1 MPLITPMSPASL
13 TDIISAQAIY
23 EDSVYLP
30 GLVSNIPT
38 QKLTFE
44 ILNGGLDKEN
54 YTEDKYRIDPSKV
67 QAGSFAQGYYYG
79 FDRNDFMCAE
89 QTFSETSL
97 YQGTTAVKNRVVHSS
112 LAADVFL
119 PFQPTLVLF
128 GFQALFCQDAT
139 YWKTS
144 VSELQDVEDFWDVA
158 LRAGN
163 LHDVTDSSAAAVQPA
178 YYQRLPNT
186 RWVNGL
192 GGGAGSSKT
201 DAKFPLSDED
211 SYRFVSRQGQISGAS
226 VKPGYF
232 TCRVT
237 IGALSHNND
246 IKKQELLTPSG
257 GIWVLAL
264 R

>member
-1 MPLITPMSPASL
+1 MTTSSL
-13 TDIISAQAIY
+13 TDIISAEAIY
-23 EDSVYLP
+23 EDSIYFP

-54 YTEDKYRIDPSKV
+54 YTEDKYKIDPSKV
-67 QAGSFAQGYYYG
+67 QTGSFAQGYYHG
-79 FDRNDFMCAE
+79 FDRNDFICAE
-89 QTFSETSL
+89 QTYSETEVYS
-97 YQGTTAVKNRVVHSS
+97 GTTAIKNRVVHSS

-139 YWKTS
+139 YWDTS
-144 VSELQDVEDFWDVA
+144 VSELEDVEDFWDIA
-158 LRAGN
+158 LKAGN
-163 LHDVTDSSAAAVQPA
+163 LHNVTTSGVAHS

-186 RWVNGL
+186 RLVHGL
-192 GGGAGSSKT
+192 GGGAGPSKT
-201 DAKFPLSDED
+201 FAKFPLSDED
-211 SYRFVSRQGQISGAS
+211 SYRFVSRQGQIAGAS

>member
-1 MPLITPMSPASL
+1 MPLITPMTPASL
-13 TDIISAQAIY
+13 TDIISAKAIY
-23 EDSVYLP
+23 EDSIYLP
-30 GLVSNIPT
+30 GFVSNIPT

-44 ILNGGLDKEN
+44 ILNGGLDIEN
-54 YTEDKYRIDPSKV
+54 YTEEKYKIDPSKV
-67 QAGSFAQGYYYG
+67 QTGSFAQGYYHG
-79 FDRNDFMCAE
+79 FDRNDFICAE
-89 QTFSETSL
+89 QTFAETDV
-97 YQGTTAVKNRVVHSS
+97 YAGTTAIKNRVVHSS

-139 YWKTS
+139 YWDTS
-144 VSELQDVEDFWDVA
+144 VSELEDVEDFWDIA
-158 LRAGN
+158 LKAGN
-163 LHDVTDSSAAAVQPA
+163 LHSVTNTGVSSA

-186 RWVNGL
+186 RLVHGL
-192 GGGAGSSKT
+192 GGGAGPSKKF
-201 DAKFPLSDED
+201 AQFPLSDED
-211 SYRFVSRQGQISGAS
+211 SYRFVSRQGQITGAS

-237 IGALSHNND
+237 IGALSHNDD

>member
-1 MPLITPMSPASL
+1 MSPTTL
-13 TDIISAQAIY
+13 TDVVSAQAIY
-23 EDSVYLP
+23 EDSIYLP
-30 GLVSNIPT
+30 GLIASIPN

-44 ILNGGLDKEN
+44 ILNGGLDREN

-67 QAGSFAQGYYYG
+67 QAGSFAQGYYHG
-79 FDRNDFMCAE
+79 FDRNDFICAE
-89 QTFSETSL
+89 QSFSETETVADSK
-97 YQGTTAVKNRVVHSS
+97 VIKKRVVHSS

-139 YWKTS
+139 YWDTS
-144 VSELQDVEDFWDVA
+144 VTELQDVEDFFDIA
-158 LRAGN
+158 LKAGN
-163 LHDVTDSSAAAVQPA
+163 LHNVTNTSVEKE
-178 YYQRLPNT
+178 YYQKLPNT
-186 RWVNGL
+186 RWANGL
-192 GGGAGSSKT
+192 GGGAGSSKS
-201 DAKFPLSDED
+201 DAQFPLSDED
-211 SYRFVSRQGQISGAS
+211 SYRFVSRQGQIAGAS

-237 IGALSHNND
+237 IGALSHNDD